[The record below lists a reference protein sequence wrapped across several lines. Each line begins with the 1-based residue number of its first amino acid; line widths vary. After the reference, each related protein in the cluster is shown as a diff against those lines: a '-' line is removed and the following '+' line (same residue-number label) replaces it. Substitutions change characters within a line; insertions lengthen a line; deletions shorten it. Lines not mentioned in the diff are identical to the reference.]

1 MVVFSGIGCLLL
13 AGCSAGSSDVT
24 LYDVSGTVSYN
35 GKPVPFGSV
44 LFIADADEGN
54 AGPQG
59 VAEINDGKFN
69 TAEAGRG
76 VVGGAYKVIIKGRSV
91 RASAEDDEGQGAE
104 PLFADYQTAVVFPEE
119 NTEQKFEVPERQSKP
134 GVILEE

>member
-1 MVVFSGIGCLLL
+1 M
-13 AGCSAGSSDVT
+13 T
-24 LYDVSGTVSYN
+24 LYNVSGTVQYD

-59 VAEINDGKFN
+59 IAQINDGKFN

-91 RASAEDDEGQGAE
+91 RAAEEDDEGQGAE
-104 PLFADYQTAVVFPEE
+104 PLFNDYQTTVVFPAEDSVQ
-119 NTEQKFEVPERQSKP
+119 TFDVPEQQSKP
-134 GVILEE
+134 VVTLEE